1 MERKACYTEYKLS
14 PDGRTV
20 EGYASTFGN
29 VDLVG
34 DVVVSGSYKR
44 TLDRSKQSREGLKR
58 IKVLR
63 DHEHPIGVPVHAE
76 EDSKGLYTR
85 SYISDIQ
92 LGNETLTLL
101 RDGVLDRM
109 SIGYEPVQKEF
120 TKHEGRD
127 VRLLKEIKLI
137 EYSIVTFPANEQA
150 AVTGVKALEDLD
162 RAFHEFKAGKL
173 PVADL
178 VALVTK
184 AAVTDPAPLDVAP
197 PVQEPALDSDTSD
210 STAVI
215 ADIRALIGDIRT
227 SIRRAA

>member
-1 MERKACYTEYKLS
+1 METKALPTEFKVS
-14 PDGRTV
+14 SDGRTV

-29 VDLVG
+29 VDYVG
-34 DVVVSGSYKR
+34 DMVVAGAYKR
-44 TLDRSKQSREGLKR
+44 TLNNNMGR

-63 DHEHPIGVPVHAE
+63 DHESPIGVPVEAY
-76 EDSKGLYTR
+76 EDTKGLYTR
-85 SYISDIQ
+85 SRISDTQ

-109 SIGYEPVQKEF
+109 SIGYEPVQKEHG
-120 TKHEGRD
+120 KHEGKD
-127 VRLLKEIKLI
+127 VRFLKEIKLY
-137 EYSIVTFPANEQA
+137 EWSIVTFPANDAA
-150 AVTGVKALEDLD
+150 AVTGIKALEDLD

-178 VALVTK
+178 VALLSK
-184 AAVTDPAPLDVAP
+184 AAVTDPAPLDAP

-215 ADIRALIGDIRT
+215 ADIKALIGDIRT

>member
-1 MERKACYTEYKLS
+1 METKALPTEFKVS
-14 PDGRTV
+14 GDGRTV

-29 VDLVG
+29 VDYVG
-34 DVVVSGSYKR
+34 DMVVAGAYKR
-44 TLDRSKQSREGLKR
+44 TLNNNMGR

-63 DHEHPIGVPVHAE
+63 DHESPIGVPVEAY
-76 EDSKGLYTR
+76 EDTKGLYTR
-85 SYISDIQ
+85 SRISDTQ

-109 SIGYEPVQKEF
+109 SIGYEPVQKEHG
-120 TKHEGRD
+120 KHEGKD
-127 VRLLKEIKLI
+127 VRFLKEIKLY
-137 EYSIVTFPANEQA
+137 EWSIVTFPANDAA
-150 AVTGVKALEDLD
+150 AVTGIKALEDLD

-184 AAVTDPAPLDVAP
+184 AAVTDPAPLEAP

-215 ADIRALIGDIRT
+215 ADIKALIGDIRT